1 MASFFRAQEFHKASR
16 NFHAKFHAEER
27 EGTLFEGRM
36 EIRKPLIEKCLRLHN
51 EIRWREI

>member
-1 MASFFRAQEFHKASR
+1 MASFFQAQEFHKASR